1 MPLRIA
7 NPYITT
13 QVQRFVFSAL
23 RSRLLCVF
31 FLTTTMF
38 LILSFNVKMSEYSFN
53 TISNLY
59 GESHQEW
66 IEVYVP
72 GQVRTVRVKTYKE
85 STPYSNSSTKTILL
99 WTTYFS
105 NTYSDDFYFF
115 QKEQETFE
123 KYNCKVS
130 NCYVTANRSL
140 LPKVDAVL
148 FHATDVN
155 SSDIPERIRQD
166 QVWILYSMEPPNY
179 AHFKW
184 HYIRS
189 RFNWTM
195 TYRSDSDVQVKYG
208 EIIPVNDSS
217 IRNLDYQKRNGAVWM
232 VSNCRTESRREAY
245 VKELRKHFKV
255 DIYGKCSRLKKCE
268 PTQSQKCY
276 ELLKNYR
283 FYLSFENSICQD
295 YVTEKF
301 FNVLMYDVV
310 PVVFGGASY
319 VDFAPKD
326 SYIDATRFPNPKDLA
341 SYLSAV
347 ANNSTLYNS
356 FFKWKDQY
364 KVHLH
369 AWMCDLC
376 EHLHEKGSEIKMLP
390 YNLWSWWVPG
400 ASCRKWT
407 KNNGFRNI
415 F

>member
-1 MPLRIA
+1 MPQRFA
-7 NPYITT
+7 TPYITI
-13 QVQRFVFSAL
+13 QAHRFIFNVL

-31 FLTTTMF
+31 LLTTTMF
-38 LILSFNVKMSEYSFN
+38 LLFSFNVKMSEYSFN
-53 TISNLY
+53 TMANIY
-59 GESHQEW
+59 RESHQEW

-72 GQVRTVRVKTYKE
+72 GQVRTVRVKTNRE
-85 STPYSNSSTKTILL
+85 STPYSNSSRKTILL

-105 NTYSDDFYFF
+105 KTYSDDFYFF
-115 QKEQETFE
+115 QKGRETFE
-123 KYNCKVS
+123 KYNCKIS

-155 SSDIPERIRQD
+155 SSNIPERIRQN
-166 QVWILYSMEPPNY
+166 QIWILYSMEPPAY

-184 HYIRS
+184 HSIRS

-195 TYRSDSDVQVKYG
+195 TYRRDSDVQVKYG
-208 EIIPVNDSS
+208 EIIPANGTS
-217 IRNLDYQKRNGAVWM
+217 IKSLDYQKRMGAVWM

-245 VKELRKHFKV
+245 VRELRKHFKV
-255 DIYGKCSRLKKCE
+255 DIYGKCSHLNKCE
-268 PTQSQKCY
+268 PAQSQKCY
-276 ELLKNYR
+276 RLLNNYG
-283 FYLSFENSICQD
+283 FYLSFENSLCQD

-319 VDFAPKD
+319 ADIAPRN

-341 SYLSAV
+341 SYLSMV
-347 ANNSTLYNS
+347 ASNSTLYNS

-376 EHLHEKGSEIKMLP
+376 QRLHEKGSEVRMLP

-407 KNNGFRNI
+407 KKNGFRNI